1 VPVHRR
7 KTKVSYDIPGH
18 AHFVTFSC
26 FGELPLL
33 SRDRSR
39 NWVID
44 ALAEMRK
51 LHNVALWAYVLMPEH
66 VHLLLR
72 PRNPIYKMADILA
85 ATKRPVSA
93 NAKSFLIDRNATSW
107 LDRLTVK
114 KGDKS
119 VFRFWLPGGGF
130 DENVTEM
137 SDIRRIIE
145 YIHANPVR
153 RGLVER
159 AEDWIW
165 SSARFWAG
173 HRDVPLLMDPLE
185 L

>member
-1 VPVHRR
+1 MPDSRR

-26 FGELPLL
+26 FNQLPLL

-39 NWVID
+39 RRLID
-44 ALAEMRK
+44 ALEEMRK
-51 LHNVALWAYVLMPEH
+51 LHNVAIWAYVVMPEH

-72 PRNPIYKMADILA
+72 PRNPIYRMRDILA
-85 ATKRPVSA
+85 AIKRPVSV
-93 NAKSFLIDRNATSW
+93 NAKSFLIERSETAW
-107 LDRLTVK
+107 LNRLTVR

-130 DENVTEM
+130 DENITEPA
-137 SDIRRIIE
+137 DILRIIE
-145 YIHANPVR
+145 YIHTNPVR

-165 SSARFWAG
+165 SSARYSAG

>member
-1 VPVHRR
+1 
-7 KTKVSYDIPGH
+7 
-18 AHFVTFSC
+18 
-26 FGELPLL
+26 
-33 SRDRSR
+33 
-39 NWVID
+39 
-44 ALAEMRK
+44 MRK

-72 PRNPIYKMADILA
+72 PRNPIYRIADILGA
-85 ATKRPVSA
+85 IKRPASA
-93 NAKSFLIDRNATSW
+93 NAKSFLIERNESTW
-107 LDRLTVK
+107 LKRLTVM

-130 DENVTEM
+130 DENVTEP
-137 SDIRRIIE
+137 SDIHRIIE
-145 YIHANPVR
+145 YIHLNPVR

-173 HRDVPLLMDPLE
+173 DRDVPLVMDPLE
-185 L
+185 H